1 MEVKIHPVSEE
12 ELMAYLDGELSAAQA
27 LEMAGHLEHC
37 GSCQAVA
44 ADFENLSR
52 RLREWSVEPPAEG
65 LLQKLVPA
73 LPSRSR
79 ASGMRFTGARRWAL
93 VASAGVAWLLLT
105 VFAGKQPLYLNQ
117 IGPARDVYRLPSAP
131 KYASGGGRPQ
141 AADAQLPTG
150 PKIVRSAELSL
161 TAENF
166 DTVRSDI
173 ERVLRGYAGHIAQ
186 LDVNTP
192 TGQARSLSA
201 SLRVPAAQLDA
212 VLAELRK
219 RGRVTNEPQRGEEVT
234 QRYVDMEARL
244 ANARNTE
251 QRLTQLL
258 RERTGKLSDVLA
270 VEEQLTRVRGQIE
283 IAEAE
288 RKNLANQIALATIQL
303 RVSEEYRQPLAVQ
316 DGSAL
321 TSLRNASVEGVRNA
335 ANGVLAV
342 AVWLLEAG
350 PGLLFIAAIL
360 FFPARWAWRR
370 SR

>member
-12 ELMAYLDGELSAAQA
+12 ELMAYLDGELPATQA
-27 LEMAGHLEHC
+27 LEIAGHLERC
-37 GSCQAVA
+37 GSCQALT
-44 ADFENLSR
+44 ADFESLGG
-52 RLREWSVEPPAEG
+52 RLREWIVEPPPDE
-65 LLQKLVPA
+65 LFQKLVLE
-73 LPSRSR
+73 LPSEAGAPHKRF
-79 ASGMRFTGARRWAL
+79 SGFVRWAML
-93 VASAGVAWLLLT
+93 AAGGVALLLLT
-105 VFAGKQPLYLNQ
+105 VFAGKHRLGT
-117 IGPARDVYRLPSAP
+117 IGKLEVSDSVALSRNSEANDT
-131 KYASGGGRPQ
+131 Q
-141 AADAQLPTG
+141 AQLPAG
-150 PKIVRSAELSL
+150 PKIVRNAELSF
-161 TAENF
+161 TARNF
-166 DTVRSDI
+166 DTVRPDI
-173 ERVLRGYAGHIAQ
+173 ERVLRVYGGHLAQ

-192 TGQARSLSA
+192 AGQARSLSA
-201 SLRVPAAQLDA
+201 SLRVPAARLDA

-219 RGRVTNEPQRGEEVT
+219 LGRVTNESQRGEEVT

-251 QRLTQLL
+251 QRLTQIL

-270 VEEQLTRVRGQIE
+270 VEEQLTRVLGQIE
-283 IAEAE
+283 VTEAE

-303 RVSEEYRQPLAVQ
+303 RVSEEYRQPLAAQ

-321 TSLRNASVEGVRNA
+321 TSLRNAGVEGVRTA